1 MKKTMYIIIYINLTL
16 LMAQPTFP
24 DEPNQAPIGG
34 IGILAAADGALAL
47 KKLWQKKG
55 GIKLFYSLEHALFQ
69 KYILTFI
76 IVGS

>member
-1 MKKTMYIIIYINLTL
+1 MCTVVIINLTL
-16 LMAQPTFP
+16 LLAQPTFP
-24 DEPNQAPIGG
+24 DKPNQAPIGG
-34 IGILAAADGALAL
+34 IGILAAAGGALAL

-55 GIKLFYSLEHALFQ
+55 GIKLFYSLEHTLFQ

>member
-1 MKKTMYIIIYINLTL
+1 MYTVVIINLTL
-16 LMAQPTFP
+16 LLAQPTFP
-24 DEPNQAPIGG
+24 DKPNQAPIGG
-34 IGILAAADGALAL
+34 IGILAAAGGALAL

-55 GIKLFYSLEHALFQ
+55 KIKLFYSLEHAFFQ